1 MDSASVHRRIQLKC
15 FGFSSRVEVVA
26 TKPMFRHAFTTGKRI
41 LIPADAFYEWTKTGG
56 PKVPNA
62 FRRTDGEPIV
72 FAGLCEYWKAPDD
85 EWLQSA
91 TIITTSD
98 NPDMHEIHN
107 RMPVILEKS
116 TWDQWVNPGLRGP

>member
-1 MDSASVHRRIQLKC
+1 MPVGTRGDEELNIGHKPQIA
-15 FGFSSRVEVVA
+15 GTVA
-26 TKPMFRHAFTTGKRI
+26 PGKRI

-62 FRRTDGEPIV
+62 FRRTDGEPMV

-85 EWLQSA
+85 DQWLQSA

-98 NPDMHEIHN
+98 NPDVHEIHN

-116 TWDQWVNPGLRGP
+116 TWEQWVNSGLADP